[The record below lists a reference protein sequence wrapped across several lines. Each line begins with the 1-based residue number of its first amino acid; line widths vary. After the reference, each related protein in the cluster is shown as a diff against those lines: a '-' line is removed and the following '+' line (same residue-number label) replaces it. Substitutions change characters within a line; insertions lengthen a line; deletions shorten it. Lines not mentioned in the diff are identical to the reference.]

1 MKPQRGW
8 WPFGGRGAG
17 GPAALPMGRQGLR
30 FRVYLLVSVGVL
42 APAALVAGASFSR
55 LHELDDEMVA
65 SRQNGAA
72 AVAEHI
78 DEEITADLESLQRL
92 ASAPQLGLDAD
103 RLEGSRALLRSAY
116 LHAQFRSGMFLL
128 DAHGRVVAEEPHGGH
143 SAAPPAELPDV
154 QQTLRDGKPRITPLV
169 GVGGEGHTF
178 ALVSVMD
185 WRGHPVGVVGG
196 VLDVA
201 APMRAR
207 VLRHLLRGKLGHA
220 DLVDGSGM
228 VLASTDRERLHRP
241 TECRARIG
249 RLISEH
255 GNQGT
260 RCQSCHAGGEAAVTA
275 FAPLGAAPWGVQVVQ
290 PEDAVLASSGALTT
304 TFPVFAAALLLVAGV
319 FAWGAARSVTRP
331 VAVLTAAAERIAAGG
346 MDEPIPEL
354 GDDELGRL
362 GRSVERMRSSLRDLI
377 AHVARAN
384 ELLEKRVAERTTEL
398 AQANERLYQRNAER
412 QRLLRTVITAQ
423 EDERKRIARELHDET
438 TQSLAV
444 LAMGIESAATAIR
457 AGGPTPRLD
466 EVKALAVRTLE
477 EVHRLILD
485 LRPAVLDDLGLFS
498 AIRWYAERY
507 LVTRGIAVRC
517 EISELERRLPPEF
530 EIALFRIAQEAMN
543 NIARHAQAES
553 VLIQLA
559 PEGRELRIEI
569 EDDGQ
574 GFDQAVQPQDRPHYG
589 LMGIRERAELL
600 GGKVTIDSS
609 PGQGTRLEIRVPL
622 PGEGL
627 DPDGEA
633 AGTKRA
639 TGLESL
645 VP

>member
-1 MKPQRGW
+1 MKPFRGW
-8 WPFGGRGAG
+8 WPFGGEGRS
-17 GPAALPMGRQGLR
+17 PSTLPLGRQGLR

-42 APAALVAGASFSR
+42 APAALVAGASWSR
-55 LHELDDEMVA
+55 LRELDDEMVA
-65 SRQNGAA
+65 ARQHAAA

-78 DEEITADLESLQRL
+78 DEEITADLEVLQRL
-92 ASAPQLGLDAD
+92 ASSPQLGLDP
-103 RLEGSRALLRSAY
+103 EKIESSRALLRTTY
-116 LHAQFRSGMFLL
+116 LHAQFRGGLFLL
-128 DAHGRVVAEEPHGGH
+128 DARGELIAEEPRGGH
-143 SAAPPAELPDV
+143 SAAPPAELQDV
-154 QQTLRDGKPRITPLV
+154 QQILRDGKPRITPLL
-169 GVGGEGHTF
+169 GVRGEGHCF
-178 ALVSVMD
+178 GLVSVMD
-185 WRGHPVGVVGG
+185 WRGRPVGVVGG

-201 APMRAR
+201 APIRAR
-207 VLRHLLRGKLGHA
+207 VLRHTLRGKGGHA
-220 DLVDGSGM
+220 DLVDGNGM
-228 VLASTDRERLHRP
+228 VLASTDRDRFHRP
-241 TECRARIG
+241 AECRARIG
-249 RLISEH
+249 RLVVEH
-255 GNQGT
+255 EGQGT
-260 RCQSCHAGGEAAVTA
+260 RCRACHSGGERSVTA
-275 FAPLGAAPWGVQVVQ
+275 FAPLGAAPWGVQVVV
-290 PEDAVLASSGALTT
+290 PEDAALATSGALPT
-304 TFPVFAAALLLVAGV
+304 TFPVFAGGLLLVAGA

-354 GDDELGRL
+354 GEDELGRL

-384 ELLEKRVAERTTEL
+384 ELLEKRVADRTAEL
-398 AQANERLYQRNAER
+398 AQANERLRQRNAER

-423 EDERKRIARELHDET
+423 EDERKRIARELHDDT

-444 LAMGIESAATAIR
+444 LAMGLESASTALR

-507 LVTRGIAVRC
+507 LATRGIAVRC

-569 EDDGQ
+569 EDDGR
-574 GFDQAVQPQDRPHYG
+574 GFDPAVMPQDRPHYG

-600 GGKVTIDSS
+600 GGKAILDSS

-622 PGEGL
+622 PADGPDPEGE
-627 DPDGEA
+627 P
-633 AGTKRA
+633 AGTGRA
-639 TGLESL
+639 PGLSSVL
-645 VP
+645 P

>member
-1 MKPQRGW
+1 MTRRRRR
-8 WPFGGRGAG
+8 WPFGARRVRRQ
-17 GPAALPMGRQGLR
+17 PVLPLGRQGLR
-30 FRVYLLVSVGVL
+30 FRFYLLVSVGVL
-42 APAALVAGASFSR
+42 APAALVAGVSWSR
-55 LHELDDEMVA
+55 LRELDDELVA
-65 SRQNGAA
+65 ARRNATA
-72 AVAEHI
+72 AVAEHV
-78 DEEITADLESLQRL
+78 DEEITADLEVLQRL
-92 ASAPQLGLDAD
+92 ASAPQMGFDPEL
-103 RLEGSRALLRSAY
+103 RESSRALLRATY
-116 LHAQFRSGMFLL
+116 LHSQFKGGMFLL
-128 DAHGRVVAEEPHGGH
+128 GLGGEVVAEEPRGAR
-143 SAAPPAELPDV
+143 SAAPPADLPEV
-154 QQTLRDGKPRITPLV
+154 QQTLLDGKPRITPLV

-185 WRGHPVGVVGG
+185 WRGHPVGLVGG
-196 VLDVA
+196 VLEVA
-201 APMRAR
+201 APLRAR
-207 VLRHLLRGKLGHA
+207 VLRHLLRGKVGHA

-241 TECRARIG
+241 TECRARVAGLIG
-249 RLISEH
+249 RQE
-255 GNQGT
+255 GQAT
-260 RCQSCHAGGEAAVTA
+260 RCQTCHERGEPSITG

-290 PEDAVLASSGALTT
+290 PEEAVLATSGALPS
-304 TFPVFAAALLLVAGV
+304 TFPMFAGVLLLVAGV

-331 VAVLTAAAERIAAGG
+331 VAVLTEAAERIAAGG

-377 AHVARAN
+377 GYVARAN
-384 ELLEKRVAERTTEL
+384 ELLEQRVAERTAEL
-398 AQANERLYQRNAER
+398 AQVNDQLRQRDAER

-444 LAMGIESAATAIR
+444 LTMGIESAASAIR

-507 LVTRGIAVRC
+507 LSTRGIAVRC
-517 EISELERRLPPEF
+517 EIHELEHRLPPEV

-543 NIARHAQAES
+543 NIARHAKAES

-574 GFDQAVQPQDRPHYG
+574 GFDPAVQPADRPHYG
-589 LMGIRERAELL
+589 LLGIRERAELL
-600 GGKVTIDSS
+600 GGTAVLDSA

-622 PGEGL
+622 P
-627 DPDGEA
+627 
-633 AGTKRA
+633 AGSSGPEHGTFTGPA
-639 TGLESL
+639 TGLDS
-645 VP
+645 VAS